1 MRKETFDVQ
10 GMTCS
15 SCQAHVEKAVRNLDG
30 IKSANVNL
38 ISNNMIVEYDE
49 KKLDENK
56 IISAVVNAGYGAN
69 KAEDNS
75 DINSKIKNE
84 EIINSM
90 KRRLI
95 ISICFWIPL
104 MYVAMHHM
112 FYEWFGIPVPSFIKS
127 FFHGNENAIKFAFTQ
142 LILLLPIVYINRNY
156 FIVGFKRLLKK
167 SPNMDSL
174 IAIGSSSAIIYGLYA
189 IYMIIYGLRN
199 NQIDLVQKYSMDLY
213 FESSGTIL
221 TLVTVGKYLETKSKG
236 KTGDAISKLINLAPK
251 TVVVIKDNKETEI
264 PSKDVSIGDILV
276 IKPGGSIPVDGTV
289 TQGSSLVDEAS
300 ITGESIPV
308 FKKVGDELI
317 SGTVNKNGTFK
328 MKAEKVGENTT
339 LSQIIKLVEE
349 AGNSKAPISR
359 LADKVSGVFVP
370 IVILIAIIS
379 TIIWLILGQSFE
391 FALGIGIA
399 VLVISCP
406 CALGLATP
414 VAIMVGMGKAA
425 ENGILIKSAES
436 LENLHLTDT
445 VILDKTGT
453 ITKGKPKVTNIIT
466 DQDILINRKHWK

>member
-1 MRKETFDVQ
+1 
-10 GMTCS
+10 
-15 SCQAHVEKAVRNLDG
+15 
-30 IKSANVNL
+30 
-38 ISNNMIVEYDE
+38 
-49 KKLDENK
+49 
-56 IISAVVNAGYGAN
+56 
-69 KAEDNS
+69 
-75 DINSKIKNE
+75 
-84 EIINSM
+84 
-90 KRRLI
+90 
-95 ISICFWIPL
+95 
-104 MYVAMHHM
+104 
-112 FYEWFGIPVPSFIKS
+112 
-127 FFHGNENAIKFAFTQ
+127 
-142 LILLLPIVYINRNY
+142 
-156 FIVGFKRLLKK
+156 
-167 SPNMDSL
+167 MDSL

-251 TVVVIKDNKETEI
+251 TVVVIKDNKENEI
-264 PSKDVSIGDILV
+264 PLKDVSIGDILV

-308 FKKVGDELI
+308 LKKVGDELI
-317 SGTVNKNGTFK
+317 SGTVNKNGTLR

>member
-1 MRKETFDVQ
+1 MKKETFDVL

-15 SCQAHVEKAVRNLDG
+15 SCQVHVEKAVRNLDG

-38 ISNNMIVEYDE
+38 LSNNMVVEYDE
-49 KKLDENK
+49 KILDENK
-56 IISAVVNAGYGAN
+56 IISAVVDAGYGAN
-69 KAEDNS
+69 KREDTS
-75 DINSKIKNE
+75 SINRKIKNE

-90 KRRLI
+90 KKRLI

-112 FYEWFGIPVPSFIKS
+112 FYEWFGIPVPSIIKS
-127 FFHGNENAIKFAFTQ
+127 YLHGNENAIRFALIQ
-142 LILLLPIVYINRNY
+142 LILLLPIVFVNRNY
-156 FIVGFKRLLKK
+156 FIIGFKRLFKR

-174 IAIGSSSAIIYGLYA
+174 IAIGSSSAIIYGLFA
-189 IYMIIYGLRN
+189 IYMIILGIKN
-199 NQIDLVQKYSMDLY
+199 NQLEIVQKYSMDLY

-236 KTGDAISKLINLAPK
+236 KTGDAIGKLINLAPK
-251 TVVVIKDNKETEI
+251 TAIIVKDNKETEI
-264 PSKDVSIGDILV
+264 LTENINIGDILI

-289 TQGSSLVDEAS
+289 IQGSSLVNQAS

-308 FKKVGDELI
+308 YKKDGDKII
-317 SGTVNKNGTFK
+317 SGTVNMNGTFK

-359 LADKVSGVFVP
+359 IADKVSSVFVP

-379 TIIWLILGQSFE
+379 MIVWLILGQSFE
-391 FALGIGIA
+391 FALSIGIA

-436 LENLHLTDT
+436 IETLHLIDT

-466 DQDILINRKHWK
+466 DQDILMKRKHWK

>member
-308 FKKVGDELI
+308 LKKVGDELI
-317 SGTVNKNGTFK
+317 SGTVNKNGTLK

-339 LSQIIKLVEE
+339 LAQIIKLVEE

>member
-1 MRKETFDVQ
+1 MKKESFEVQ

-38 ISNNMIVEYDE
+38 LSNNMIVEYDE

-69 KAEDNS
+69 KVEDNLA
-75 DINSKIKNE
+75 INSKVKNE
-84 EIINSM
+84 EMINSM

-112 FYEWFGIPVPSFIKS
+112 FYEWFGIPVPSFIKL
-127 FFHGNENAIKFAFTQ
+127 FLHGNENAIKFAFTQ

-213 FESSGTIL
+213 FEFSGTIL
-221 TLVTVGKYLETKSKG
+221 TLVTVGKFLETKSKG

-264 PSKDVSIGDILV
+264 LSKDVSIGDILV
-276 IKPGGSIPVDGTV
+276 IKPGRSIPVDGTV

-308 FKKVGDELI
+308 LKKVGDELI
-317 SGTVNKNGTFK
+317 SGTVNKNGTLK

-339 LSQIIKLVEE
+339 LAQIIKLVEE

-391 FALGIGIA
+391 FALSIGIA

-414 VAIMVGMGKAA
+414 VAIMVGMGKSA

-436 LENLHLTDT
+436 LENLHSVDT
-445 VILDKTGT
+445 VVLDKTGT

>member
-156 FIVGFKRLLKK
+156 FIVGFKRLFKK

-251 TVVVIKDNKETEI
+251 TVVVIKDNKENEI
-264 PSKDVSIGDILV
+264 PLKDVSIGDILV

-308 FKKVGDELI
+308 LKKVGDELI
-317 SGTVNKNGTFK
+317 SGTVNKNGTLR

>member
-142 LILLLPIVYINRNY
+142 LILLL
-156 FIVGFKRLLKK
+156 
-167 SPNMDSL
+167 
-174 IAIGSSSAIIYGLYA
+174 
-189 IYMIIYGLRN
+189 
-199 NQIDLVQKYSMDLY
+199 
-213 FESSGTIL
+213 
-221 TLVTVGKYLETKSKG
+221 
-236 KTGDAISKLINLAPK
+236 
-251 TVVVIKDNKETEI
+251 
-264 PSKDVSIGDILV
+264 
-276 IKPGGSIPVDGTV
+276 
-289 TQGSSLVDEAS
+289 
-300 ITGESIPV
+300 
-308 FKKVGDELI
+308 
-317 SGTVNKNGTFK
+317 
-328 MKAEKVGENTT
+328 
-339 LSQIIKLVEE
+339 QIILLLVL
-349 AGNSKAPISR
+349 K
-359 LADKVSGVFVP
+359 D
-370 IVILIAIIS
+370 
-379 TIIWLILGQSFE
+379 
-391 FALGIGIA
+391 
-399 VLVISCP
+399 C
-406 CALGLATP
+406 
-414 VAIMVGMGKAA
+414 
-425 ENGILIKSAES
+425 
-436 LENLHLTDT
+436 
-445 VILDKTGT
+445 
-453 ITKGKPKVTNIIT
+453 
-466 DQDILINRKHWK
+466 

>member
-56 IISAVVNAGYGAN
+56 IISAVVNAGYGVN

-251 TVVVIKDNKETEI
+251 TVVVIKDNKENEI
-264 PSKDVSIGDILV
+264 PLKDVSIGDILV

-308 FKKVGDELI
+308 LKKVGDELI
-317 SGTVNKNGTFK
+317 SGTVNKNGTLR

>member
-251 TVVVIKDNKETEI
+251 TVVVIKDNKENEI
-264 PSKDVSIGDILV
+264 PLKDVSIGDILV

-308 FKKVGDELI
+308 LKKVGDELI
-317 SGTVNKNGTFK
+317 SGTVNKNGTLR